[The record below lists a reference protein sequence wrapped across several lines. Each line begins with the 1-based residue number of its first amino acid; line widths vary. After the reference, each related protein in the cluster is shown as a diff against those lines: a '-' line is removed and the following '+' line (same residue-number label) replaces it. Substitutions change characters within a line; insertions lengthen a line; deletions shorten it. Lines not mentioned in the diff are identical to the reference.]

1 METSIPGVFAC
12 GNVVHVHDLVDFV
25 SAESE
30 RAGRAAAAFVQGSA
44 GQGVRYTVPQKLRLS
59 QVEKNAEVFFRVTRM
74 FGPARVQVRS
84 GEQVLARFARDRMA
98 PGEMERIA
106 VPRVLLDKADAEQA
120 LVVEVQEE
128 TP

>member
-1 METSIPGVFAC
+1 MMKGGRPP
-12 GNVVHVHDLVDFV
+12 
-25 SAESE
+25 ESCKGAWTE
-30 RAGRAAAAFVQGSA
+30 IGEKRSTEQAFQN
-44 GQGVRYTVPQKLRLS
+44 YL
-59 QVEKNAEVFFRVTRM
+59 
-74 FGPARVQVRS
+74 RS